1 MLTNWRKN
9 PYIITGA
16 YYAAFIG
23 LGLTTASF
31 GPTLQGLANN
41 THSTLAQISSLFL
54 IRSLGYLL
62 GSLNGGR
69 VYDHTKGHPIMAV
82 SLLGMALMMAL
93 APVVSTLWLLGILL
107 MILGFAEGMLDV
119 GNNTLIVWLHGEKVP
134 PFMNGLHAF
143 FGIGTTIAPLI
154 VAWVLS
160 FSSSI
165 NTSYWILALMILP
178 TSLLIGIL
186 PSPTAST
193 HFEQASTRKTI
204 PLLIFLACAIF
215 FLYVGAEVG
224 FAGWV
229 YTYTTSQGLAAPA
242 VAAGINAA
250 FWAAFTAGR
259 MISIPLAIRFKPNTI
274 LWVDLIGCILSLLAI
289 IAFPQSQWVLWAGSI
304 GTGLFMAS
312 IFPTILNDAQSR
324 MEMTSKTTSWFFVGA
339 SLGGMILPWLIG
351 QLIGPQGPLSA
362 MIIVLFAVI
371 ASAIVYA
378 ALNYYQRALLPHPHI
393 NQDNPINTSEL

>member
-1 MLTNWRKN
+1 MLKNWRTN
-9 PYIITGA
+9 PYLVTGA

-41 THSTLAQISSLFL
+41 TNSTLAQISSLFL

-69 VYDHTKGHPIMAV
+69 VYDRTKGHPIMATALV
-82 SLLGMALMMAL
+82 GMAVIMGL
-93 APVVSTLWLLGILL
+93 APVVSALWLLAGLL

-119 GNNTLIVWLHGEKVP
+119 GSNTLIVWLHGVKVP

-154 VAWVLS
+154 VAWVLN
-160 FSSSI
+160 FSNSI
-165 NTSYWILALMILP
+165 NSAYWILALL
-178 TSLLIGIL
+178 IL
-186 PSPTAST
+186 PSSFLIALLPGPTAST
-193 HFEQASTRKTI
+193 HTGQTSTRKTI
-204 PLLIFLACAIF
+204 PLLIFLACTIF

-224 FAGWV
+224 FAGWI
-229 YTYTTSQGLAAPA
+229 YTYTTSQSLAEPA

-250 FWAAFTAGR
+250 FWAAFTFGR
-259 MISIPLAIRFKPNTI
+259 LVSIPLAIRFKPNTI
-274 LWVDLIGCILSLLAI
+274 LWVDLIGCMICLLAI
-289 IAFPQSQWVLWAGSI
+289 ISFPQSQWILWAGSI

-339 SLGGMILPWLIG
+339 SLGGMLLPWLIG

-362 MIIVLFAVI
+362 MIVILVAVV
-371 ASAIVYA
+371 ASAVVFG
-378 ALNYYQRALLPHPHI
+378 ALNFFQRALLPHPVVEQEKSLNI
-393 NQDNPINTSEL
+393 TE